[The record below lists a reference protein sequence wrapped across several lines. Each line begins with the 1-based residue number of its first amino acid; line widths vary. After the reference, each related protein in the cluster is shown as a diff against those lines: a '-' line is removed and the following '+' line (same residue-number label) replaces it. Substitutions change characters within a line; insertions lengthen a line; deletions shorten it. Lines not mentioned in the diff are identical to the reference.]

1 MGGMTCIKKAFA
13 KRFDF
18 VIPNLSTDLSVNNMH
33 NPYYT
38 QYSAIREAVIRQLP
52 NGLETTIDL
61 LLVFWSKSKDE
72 QLRDTAAFIK
82 ASKKSEEIGMVFNFA
97 MSLLNRDVIPIRE
110 TIYDTGID
118 GIKELKDYITD
129 KYGEDENV
137 KANAKAFNFINWLI
151 LRLPAMEE
159 MKKYGLFF

>member
-1 MGGMTCIKKAFA
+1 
-13 KRFDF
+13 
-18 VIPNLSTDLSVNNMH
+18 
-33 NPYYT
+33 
-38 QYSAIREAVIRQLP
+38 
-52 NGLETTIDL
+52 
-61 LLVFWSKSKDE
+61 
-72 QLRDTAAFIK
+72 
-82 ASKKSEEIGMVFNFA
+82 MVFNFA

>member
-1 MGGMTCIKKAFA
+1 MQ
-13 KRFDF
+13 
-18 VIPNLSTDLSVNNMH
+18 

-38 QYSAIREAVIRQLP
+38 QSTSIREIVKDQLP
-52 NGLETTIDL
+52 YGLETTADML
-61 LLVFWSKSKDE
+61 LEFLSKSNDE
-72 QLRDTAAFIK
+72 QLRDTATFMK